1 MWEAITEFFTTQVS
15 SVMALVM
22 LAALALV
29 IGAVVLYRRTGEA
42 KQPILMVILAL
53 IAVGN
58 VLILTIP
65 TADGTAP
72 IDQAS
77 IDETETT
84 ETR

>member
-1 MWEAITEFFTTQVS
+1 MWAAVTEFFTTQVS
-15 SVMALVM
+15 GVMALVM

-29 IGAVVLYRRTGEA
+29 IGAAVLYRRTGEL
-42 KQPILMVILAL
+42 KQPILMVVLAI

-65 TADGTAP
+65 TEGGSAP
-72 IDQAS
+72 IDGIEADGS
-77 IDETETT
+77 ETA

>member
-1 MWEAITEFFTTQVS
+1 MWASISELFTTNVGG
-15 SVMALVM
+15 VMALVL
-22 LAALALV
+22 LAALALL

-42 KQPILMVILAL
+42 KQPVLMVVLAV

-72 IDQAS
+72 IDQA
-77 IDETETT
+77 ETAEAP
-84 ETR
+84 

>member
-15 SVMALVM
+15 SVMALVL

-42 KQPILMVILAL
+42 KQPILMVVLAL
-53 IAVGN
+53 IAVAN

-72 IDQAS
+72 IDQAA
-77 IDETETT
+77 IDQTEAT